1 MSPVQL
7 RSRLGLHPV
16 AAALYVWFMGRSSC
30 DPQKPRRHPET
41 LKCTN
46 FVEVPGLWSAQVPH
60 DCPGRSTG
68 FPRGRNTHPHGGRS
82 GKGIH
87 SPARAWPKSQP
98 KPLQCWTPNVGIY
111 TYGGFH
117 KLGVPQN
124 LWFIMENPIKM
135 DDLEVPP
142 FQEETSIFGTI
153 FWAVSNVH
161 CMRGMG

>member
-1 MSPVQL
+1 MYGSWEDQVVTPK
-7 RSRLGLHPV
+7 S
-16 AAALYVWFMGRSSC
+16 
-30 DPQKPRRHPET
+30 PET
-41 LKCTN
+41 SWDSEGFLVAFLNLLDSAGSVCTN

-161 CMRGMG
+161 CMRGMGWQ